1 VNHPVS
7 QLKFR
12 RFLTEDNR
20 IERSWHATPRFPEQ
34 RYNAETDLKSSL
46 LSRVK
51 NPFVTARLPLTAQL
65 EGSRIAPRRDPS
77 SPPGTP

>member
-1 VNHPVS
+1 VEHALAVIELRS
-7 QLKFR
+7 LFTEIT
-12 RFLTEDNR
+12 RFKVR
-20 IERSWHATPRFPEQ
+20 HATPRFPEQ